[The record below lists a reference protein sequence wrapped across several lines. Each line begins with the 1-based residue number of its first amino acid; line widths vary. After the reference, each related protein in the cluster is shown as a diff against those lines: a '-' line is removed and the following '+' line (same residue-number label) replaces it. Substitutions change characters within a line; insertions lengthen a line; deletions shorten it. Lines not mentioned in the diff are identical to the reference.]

1 MEKNSGIEPIGKEDR
16 NLNGMDFF
24 LLWAGAAVS
33 LAEIWAGGLL
43 VPLGFLSGFFVII
56 IGHIIG
62 NTPLALGGMIGTRTG
77 IPTMVAVRPS
87 FGVRGSY
94 FPTVLNLI
102 QLIGWTGV
110 MLWIGGQAAQAVWPF
125 PGYGFRGWTLIA
137 GIATTLWA
145 LVGHRYWKWLHRI
158 AVTALLTLCC
168 VMTYAVL
175 HKYGLSRLMA
185 FSSKESMPFMLGL
198 DLVIA
203 MPISWLPLVCDYS
216 RYGKRTGSAFWG
228 TWTGYFIVSSWM
240 YVVGLG
246 AALATKSATPDSMV
260 LQLMVDLGLVLPA
273 IIIVLFSTFTTTF
286 LDIYSTAVSALNIWP
301 RLGEKRGSLTC
312 GILGTVLALLF
323 PATAYEDFLLLIGS
337 VFCPLF
343 GVVLADYF
351 FLRKQRYFASGLEG
365 NGMYWYMKGFNPWA
379 FVAWGIGFGLYHL
392 VQRQATWGSS
402 IPSLLAAGAIYL
414 ILMAL
419 FGRSPRFRNE
429 EKGGG
434 A

>member
-1 MEKNSGIEPIGKEDR
+1 MKDNSGIEAVGKDER
-16 NLNGMDFF
+16 NLGGMDFF

-43 VPLGFLSGFFVII
+43 VPLGFLSGFLVII
-56 IGHIIG
+56 IGHVIG
-62 NTPLALGGMIGTRTG
+62 NTPLALGGIIGSRTG
-77 IPTMVAVRPS
+77 IFTMVAVRPS

-94 FPTVLNLI
+94 FPTVLNLV

-125 PGYGFRGWTLIA
+125 PTLGFRGWALIA
-137 GIATTLWA
+137 GIATTIWA
-145 LVGHRYWKWLHRI
+145 LVGNRYWKWLHRI
-158 AVTALLTLCC
+158 AVTALLVLCC
-168 VMTYAVL
+168 VMTYVVL
-175 HKYGLSRLMA
+175 NRYGLSRLMA

-216 RYGKRTGSAFWG
+216 RYGKGTGSAFWG
-228 TWTGYFIVSSWM
+228 TWIGYFLVSSWM
-240 YVVGLG
+240 YIVGLG
-246 AALATKSATPDSMV
+246 AALATNSSTPDSMV

-301 RLGEKRGSLTC
+301 RLGEKRGSIAC
-312 GILGTVLALLF
+312 GILGTALALLF

-351 FLRKQRYFASGLEG
+351 FLRKQRYFESGLG
-365 NGMYWYMKGFNPWA
+365 NKQLYWYFNGVNPVA
-379 FVAWGIGFGLYHL
+379 FIAWGIGFGLYHL
-392 VQRQATWGSS
+392 LQRQTTFGSS
-402 IPSLLAAGAIYL
+402 IPSLVMAGVIYL
-414 ILMAL
+414 ALMAL
-419 FGRSPRFRNE
+419 FANKSKLQ
-429 EKGGG
+429 EKGMGE
-434 A
+434 

>member
-1 MEKNSGIEPIGKEDR
+1 MKNDSGIEPITREDR

-43 VPLGFLSGFFVII
+43 VPLGFLSGFLVII

-62 NTPLALGGMIGTRTG
+62 NTPLALGGIIGSRTG

-110 MLWIGGQAAQAVWPF
+110 MLWIGGKAAQAVWPF
-125 PGYGFRGWTLIA
+125 PGLGFRGWALLA

-145 LVGHRYWKWLHRI
+145 LIGHRYWKWLHRI
-158 AVTALLTLCC
+158 AVTALLALCC
-168 VMTYAVL
+168 VMTYVVL
-175 HKYGLSRLMA
+175 QKYGLSRLMA
-185 FSSKESMPFMLGL
+185 FSSKNTMPFMLGL

-216 RYGKRTGSAFWG
+216 RYGKETGSAFWG
-228 TWTGYFIVSSWM
+228 TWIGYFIVSAWM

-260 LQLMVDLGLVLPA
+260 LQLMVDLGLLLPA
-273 IIIVLFSTFTTTF
+273 LIIVLFSTFTTTF

-301 RLGEKRGSLTC
+301 RLGEKRGSIAC
-312 GILGTVLALLF
+312 GILGTALALLF
-323 PATAYEDFLLLIGS
+323 PATAYEDFLLLVGS

-351 FLRKQRYFASGLEG
+351 LLRKQRYFEFGLG
-365 NGMYWYMKGFNPWA
+365 NKGPYWYFNGFNPLA
-379 FVAWGIGFGLYHL
+379 FIAWGIGCGLYHL
-392 VQRQATWGSS
+392 LQRQTTWGSS
-402 IPSLLAAGAIYL
+402 IPSLVAAGLIYL

-419 FGRSPRFRNE
+419 FGGFPKFGTQ
-429 EKGGG
+429 EKGERV
-434 A
+434 